1 MTFAS
6 FGDNALIGV
15 QNNGVNAINIDLPD
29 VAPGN
34 LEINRDPRNGR
45 PVFNTA
51 LFTPNAL
58 GTPGT
63 ADRRMIY
70 GPGIFNLDAALHK
83 TTKIAEAKTLEIR
96 FETFNTAN
104 HAQFYGSTAVDG
116 NIDSPTFGR
125 VISAAS
131 ARVAGSGEV

>member
-1 MTFAS
+1 MGHFRHREDCHRVPVTFAS

-15 QNNGVNAINIDLPD
+15 QNNGVNAISIDLPD

-58 GTPGT
+58 GTPDRPT
-63 ADRRMIY
+63 A
-70 GPGIFNLDAALHK
+70 A
-83 TTKIAEAKTLEIR
+83 
-96 FETFNTAN
+96 
-104 HAQFYGSTAVDG
+104 
-116 NIDSPTFGR
+116 
-125 VISAAS
+125 
-131 ARVAGSGEV
+131 